1 MKKEKNLSSFEKILL
16 GLEMPDIPKVDF
28 PLRKGSPCPQCGEGI
43 LDYNGMI
50 QLECPAC
57 GFVNGEGGGC
67 T

>member
-16 GLEMPDIPKVDF
+16 GLELPVTLEVSV
-28 PLRKGSPCPQCGEGI
+28 PLRKGVTCPQCGEGI
-43 LDYNGMI
+43 LDYNGLL

-57 GFVNGEGGGC
+57 GFINGEGGGC